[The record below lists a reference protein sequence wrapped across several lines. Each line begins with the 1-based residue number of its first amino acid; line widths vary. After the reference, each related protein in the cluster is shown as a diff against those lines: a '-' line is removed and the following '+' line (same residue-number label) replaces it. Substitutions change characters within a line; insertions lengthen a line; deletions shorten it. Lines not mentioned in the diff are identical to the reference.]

1 MVNFNSVIIGDC
13 KFSLICCDVCLFIK
27 FAKELCGEAPEV
39 VKFLDKL
46 LVKLADA
53 QILLVVD
60 RSQDEVANLLQPS
73 SSHLSRCSLERGKDV
88 FELPDI
94 VSVYRIR
101 NLEHSLEHCFF
112 LEPSQYAVVKLLVSI
127 QTLYGTLLVDRCL

>member
-1 MVNFNSVIIGDC
+1 M
-13 KFSLICCDVCLFIK
+13 
-27 FAKELCGEAPEV
+27 
-39 VKFLDKL
+39 KFLDKL
-46 LVKLADA
+46 LVKLANA

-73 SSHLSRCSLERGKDV
+73 SSNLFRCSLERGKNV

-101 NLEHSLEHCFF
+101 NLEQSLEHCFF
-112 LEPSQYAVVKLLVSI
+112 LEPSQYAVVELLVSI
-127 QTLYGTLLVDRCL
+127 

>member
-27 FAKELCGEAPEV
+27 FAQELCGEVPEV

-73 SSHLSRCSLERGKDV
+73 SSYLSRCSLERGKNV
-88 FELPDI
+88 FELPEI

-127 QTLYGTLLVDRCL
+127 QTLYGALLVDRCL

>member
-1 MVNFNSVIIGDC
+1 MLVKFNSVIIGDC
-13 KFSLICCDVCLFIK
+13 KFSLVCCDVCLFIK
-27 FAKELCGEAPEV
+27 FAQELCGEVSEV
-39 VKFLDKL
+39 VRFLDKL

-60 RSQDEVANLLQPS
+60 RPQNEVANLLQPS
-73 SSHLSRCSLERGKDV
+73 SSYLFRSGLERGKNV
-88 FELPDI
+88 FELLDI

-112 LEPSQYAVVKLLVSI
+112 LEPS
-127 QTLYGTLLVDRCL
+127 